1 MATTV
6 TVTPITDAIIGP
18 VVNPLPTVDG
28 DVLGGFQATG
38 FIEVEKTLS
47 FVNAF
52 GVPRTVFLEKK
63 LPFQTTVI
71 ELPNGPITITIAFLA
86 VEIDCLPFTL
96 VGIFRVNG
104 IGIPGIHITF
114 TVSGPATVSPT
125 SVTTGAGGTFT
136 TRVTPLVP
144 GQPVTITATSTAVD
158 GLPSISQNF
167 TFTCT
172 P

>member
-1 MATTV
+1 MATLV

-18 VVNPLPTVDG
+18 VVTSFPTVDA

-47 FVNAF
+47 FINSF
-52 GVPRTVFLEKK
+52 GLSRTLFLEKK

-71 ELPNGPITITIAFLA
+71 ELPNGPFTIGIAFSA
-86 VEIDCLPFTL
+86 VEVDCLPFTL
-96 VGIFRVNG
+96 AGIFQVNG
-104 IGIPGIHITF
+104 TGIPGIQITF
-114 TVSGPATVSPT
+114 TVTGPATVSPT
-125 SVTTGAGGTFT
+125 SVTTGAGGTFST
-136 TRVTPLVP
+136 TVTPLIP

-158 GLPSISQNF
+158 GLPSISSNF